1 MVNRKAKTLPF
12 SIRRDDRRT
21 LVQQVVDGVREAIVR
36 GYYRPGDLL
45 PRWEDFAPTLGVSE
59 IVVRGAVRQLAN
71 EGFISVRPRIGSV
84 VRDRGE
90 KQWLGHVLF
99 VDPEGDL
106 GYFHTLFADELR
118 TRLNKAG
125 YLFTRATV
133 EREGAEGPYEFS
145 LLDAALSRSVDLV
158 ITLQDRPPI
167 FRHLAK
173 KGVSFAA
180 VASKQ
185 PSVSG
190 AVGQT
195 RLDFL
200 TAVPDFV
207 EACVAAGVRKVVH
220 VNWYG
225 FPSGF
230 AQALREAGITAVSV
244 SVKPEE
250 SLRKLFVVEA
260 AALTTFARHIESS
273 RFDRDAVYFF
283 ADDYVARGALM
294 AMAQAGLRAPDDV
307 RVATWANAG
316 LGPAYFRP
324 LSRMEMDPIAAG
336 ATVAAASLEYL
347 ATGKYTEGTVIGPKW
362 IKGET
367 LCAADAVH
375 RVSD

>member
-1 MVNRKAKTLPF
+1 MKRNTIPF
-12 SIRRDDRRT
+12 QVSRNDSRT
-21 LVQQVVDGVREAIVR
+21 LVCQVTDGLRQLVL
-36 GYYRPGDLL
+36 GGFYSPGDTL
-45 PRWEDFAPTLGVSE
+45 PPYDELSRSLGVSQ
-59 IVVRGAVRQLAN
+59 IVTRAAVRTLSE
-71 EGFISVRPRIGSV
+71 EGLVVVRPRLGTV
-84 VRDRGE
+84 VRDRGA
-90 KQWLGHVLF
+90 KQWKGHVLF

-106 GYFHTLFADELR
+106 GYFHTLFSDELR

-133 EREGAEGPYEFS
+133 EREGAEGPYKFS
-145 LLDAALSRSVDLV
+145 LLDAALSRSVDLA
-158 ITLQDRPPI
+158 IALHDRPPI

-180 VASKQ
+180 IASK
-185 PSVSG
+185 PTMATG

-195 RLDFL
+195 RLDFQ
-200 TAVPDFV
+200 TALPDFIG
-207 EACVAAGVRKVVH
+207 ACAAAGVRKVVH
-220 VNWYG
+220 VNWLG

-260 AALTTFARHIESS
+260 AALATFARHIESN

-294 AMAQAGLRAPDDV
+294 AMAQAGLRAPEDV

-316 LGPAYFRP
+316 LGPAYFHP

-347 ATGKYTEGTVIGPKW
+347 ATGKYPEGTVIGPKW

-367 LCAADAVH
+367 L
-375 RVSD
+375 